1 MISPKQKE
9 ILLEHLKSIKPL
21 KVGIFGSYARGENTP
36 DSDLD
41 VLIELDYSNQI
52 SLLDLVRV
60 EQDLTEALGIPVD
73 LVTDKSLSSFLRPYV
88 EKEVVY
94 VR

>member
-9 ILLEHLKSIKPL
+9 ILLEHLKTIKPL

>member
-1 MISPKQKE
+1 MISQRQKE
-9 ILLEHLKSIKPL
+9 ILIRHLESIKPL
-21 KVGIFGSYARGENTP
+21 RIGIFGSYARGENKTG
-36 DSDLD
+36 SDLD
-41 VLIELDYSNQI
+41 VLIDLDYSKQI

-73 LVTDKSLSSFLRPYV
+73 LVTERSLSPYLRPHI

-94 VR
+94 IQ